1 MNKLEEICDKQNN
14 CKDCPLLIAR
24 VVVPD
29 ETYDYHETN
38 ICYLKKYNRIKEI
51 ESFIL
56 NNLKDEI
63 DSKIDDSIK
72 QGLSKEEIIKIVKK
86 LINENE
92 ENL

>member
-1 MNKLEEICDKQNN
+1 MNKLEEICKEQSN
-14 CKDCPLLIAR
+14 CENCPLLITK
-24 VVVPD
+24 VVIPD
-29 ETYDYHETN
+29 ETYDYHTIN
-38 ICYLKKYNRIKEI
+38 ICYLKNHNKIKKI